1 LFERAERGDRAVI
14 LHPEFRSTGPDALDE
29 FQELA
34 RSAGAEVAGVVKAPR
49 DRPDA
54 RTYVGKGKVEE
65 LAALVEATGADLILV
80 SHSLSGVQE
89 RNIERDCQCRVLDR
103 STLILDIFAQRAQSY
118 EGKLQVELAQLRH
131 LSTRL
136 VRGWTHLERQKGG
149 IGLRGPGETQ
159 LETDRRLVAARIRQL
174 NERLEKVAQQ
184 REQSRRQR
192 VRSHAPLIALV
203 GYTNAGKSTL
213 FNALTGASVGVE
225 NMLFATLDPTV
236 RRVQGLH
243 CGDVLLADTVGF
255 VSDLPHELIAAFRAT
270 LQEAREADLLL
281 HVVDVS
287 DPFRVERQAHV
298 DSVLASIGA
307 DRIPVIRVLNKIDR
321 SGHEVAVQR
330 GEDGRPAAVSISALG
345 GAGIETLREAI
356 SAWLAS
362 ERINGWIE
370 LDASLGRLRAQLF
383 ELGVVSEERI
393 TENGSWAMHVDVPRE
408 TAERLA
414 RLPGREGQVARQAL
428 LETPH
433 RGFGAGRAGGLE
445 STAAEP
451 KLAHTMNQTT
461 SQPNHTEPGDT
472 HALER
477 ARQG

>member
-1 LFERAERGDRAVI
+1 LFERAERGDRAVL

-34 RSAGAEVAGVVKAPR
+34 RSAGAEVVAIVEAPR

-54 RTYVGKGKVEE
+54 RYYVGRGKIEE
-65 LAALVEATGADLILV
+65 LAALVEERDADLILV
-80 SHSLSGVQE
+80 SQALSAVQE
-89 RNIERDCQCRVLDR
+89 RNIEQACRCRVLDR
-103 STLILDIFAQRAQSY
+103 ATLILDIFAQRAKSY

-159 LETDRRLVAARIRQL
+159 LETDRRLIGVRIRQL
-174 NERLEKVAQQ
+174 NSRLEKVARQ
-184 REQSRRQR
+184 RDQSRRQR
-192 VRSHAPLIALV
+192 VRSRAPLIALV

-213 FNALTGASVGVE
+213 FNALTGADVGAQDL
-225 NMLFATLDPTV
+225 LFATLDPTV
-236 RRVQGLH
+236 RRMQGLH

-255 VSDLPHELIAAFRAT
+255 VSDLPHELIAAFRST

-287 DPFRVERQAHV
+287 DPFRVERQSDV
-298 DSVLASIGA
+298 ETVLDSIGA
-307 DRIPVIRVLNKIDR
+307 GRIPIIRVHNKIDR
-321 SGHEVAVQR
+321 SGQPAGVQR
-330 GEDGRPAAVSISALG
+330 DENGRPVAASISALSG
-345 GAGIETLREAI
+345 EGLEDLRQAV
-356 SAWLAS
+356 SDWLSS
-362 ERINGWIE
+362 ERINRWIE
-370 LDASLGRLRAQLF
+370 LGGRHGRLRAQLF

-393 TENGSWAMHVDVPRE
+393 TDNGHWMMHVDVPRE

-414 RLPGREGQVARQAL
+414 RLPGVEGRVAREQL
-428 LETPH
+428 LH
-433 RGFGAGRAGGLE
+433 GLE
-445 STAAEP
+445 SSVTHP
-451 KLAHTMNQTT
+451 KLAESNAT
-461 SQPNHTEPGDT
+461 GDT

-477 ARQG
+477 TR